1 LSNVLFVFCKL
12 VSCPTG
18 PSILRRAGAAG
29 YAARAGWFARGL
41 GGVNSSSARRAAA
54 VAGIMGDEL
63 SLEDDDLWES
73 VIHGVG
79 EMGHDM
85 EALAM
90 DVGGN
95 SARSR
100 MVESSRQRFLE
111 AARAFSQAN
120 RDAHQA
126 VDPDDLLR
134 AATANAAS
142 YQPHW
147 ANPATLAGA
156 RSPRSGNGIEVGDGV
171 ERQNLAHLPVGAGEG
186 RAIRAEEPLP
196 RGDSGSNAFAS
207 FRMPSATTNNDA
219 TASNQSDD
227 SPPRRSFGFRVAFDH
242 PTTGDVTGANMGG
255 CYLIGVTTSSFTAYG
270 EQNGLQQSA
279 FFWGIEDGGQ
289 KYEGSRHSSGRT
301 GQRRAPGAAGA
312 AYAID
317 LGETE
322 APMNAHS
329 VLFGARE
336 VVTCICDLDS
346 RTLTFWRDETLLGTL
361 VTNLP
366 RSGNLYPVAVPF
378 NCGVTV
384 AITGLDNDPL
394 PL

>member
-1 LSNVLFVFCKL
+1 MSG
-12 VSCPTG
+12 S
-18 PSILRRAGAAG
+18 
-29 YAARAGWFARGL
+29 
-41 GGVNSSSARRAAA
+41 GGARRAA
-54 VAGIMGDEL
+54 VAGIMADEL

-79 EMGHDM
+79 EMGHHEHM

-90 DVGGN
+90 DAGAN
-95 SARSR
+95 AARSR
-100 MVESSRQRFLE
+100 LVETSRQRFLE

-120 RDAHQA
+120 REAHQA
-126 VDPDDLLR
+126 VDPEELLQ

-147 ANPATLAGA
+147 ANPATLVGA
-156 RSPRSGNGIEVGDGV
+156 RSPRSANGIEVGDGV
-171 ERQNLAHLPVGAGEG
+171 EHQNLAHLPVGAGEG

-196 RGDSGSNAFAS
+196 RGDSVGNAFAS
-207 FRMPSATTNNDA
+207 FRMPSVSNNNDA

-227 SPPRRSFGFRVAFDH
+227 TPRRRAFGFRVAFDH
-242 PTTGDVTGANMGG
+242 QTNGDVTGMKMGG
-255 CYLIGVTTSSFTAYG
+255 CYLVGVTTSSFTAYG

-279 FFWGIEDGGQ
+279 FFWGIDDDGQ
-289 KYEGSRHSSGRT
+289 KYEGSRQSSGHSSGRT
-301 GQRRAPGAAGA
+301 ARRSPGVTVSAAA
-312 AYAID
+312 AMYAAD
-317 LGETE
+317 LGATE
-322 APMNAHS
+322 VPMNAHS

-336 VVTCICDLDS
+336 VITVVCDLDS

-366 RSGNLYPVAVPF
+366 RSGNIYPVAVPF